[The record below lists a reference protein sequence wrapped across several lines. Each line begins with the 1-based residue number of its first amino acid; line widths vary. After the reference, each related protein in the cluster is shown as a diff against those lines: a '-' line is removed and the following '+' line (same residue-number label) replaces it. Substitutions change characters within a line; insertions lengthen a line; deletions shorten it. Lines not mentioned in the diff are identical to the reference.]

1 MNTNLAYQ
9 DEYRQE
15 LINGHLVMMS
25 PQPAT
30 NHNRI
35 SYNICNIFQNHLNG
49 RKCEAFIDGMAVYL
63 TETDHF
69 VPDVTVVCDPNK
81 VKYDAIYGA
90 PDLVV
95 EVLSPSTSKR
105 DRGYKKD
112 VYAQCGVKEY
122 WLVSPTEK
130 SVEQYLLQNSD
141 LVFHDVFTV
150 YPDYLWNKMTEDE
163 RAEIPT
169 EFKCSLYDD
178 LVIKLD
184 DIFARV
190 N

>member
-15 LINGHLVMMS
+15 LINGHFVMMS
-25 PQPAT
+25 PRPAV
-30 NHNRI
+30 NHTQIVN
-35 SYNICNIFQNHLNG
+35 NIFRIFGNYLENKPCRTFTDSVDIH
-49 RKCEAFIDGMAVYL
+49 L
-63 TETDHF
+63 TEKDCF

>member
-9 DEYRQE
+9 EDCRQE
-15 LINGHLVMMS
+15 LINGYPVMMS
-25 PQPAT
+25 PQPTT

-35 SYNICNIFQNHLNG
+35 SYNICNIFQNHLKG

-63 TETDHF
+63 TEDDHF
-69 VPDVTVVCDPNK
+69 IPDVTVVCDPNK

-95 EVLSPSTSKR
+95 EVLSPSTAKR
-105 DRGYKKD
+105 DRGYKKE
-112 VYAQCGVKEY
+112 VYARCGVKEY
-122 WLVSPTEK
+122 WLVSPAEK
-130 SVEQYLLQNSD
+130 SIEQYLLKD
-141 LVFHDVFTV
+141 GELILHDVYTL
-150 YPDYLWNKMTEDE
+150 YPDWLWEKMTDEE
-163 RAEIPT
+163 RAEVPT

-178 LVIKLD
+178 LLIKLVD
-184 DIFARV
+184 VFARV